1 MKKKRV
7 WIVVIIVLFVV
18 GGVMGLN
25 YWNSHRMDIPYYELE
40 QRKVI
45 LSDKI
50 NKTTSDQENGLFYL
64 ARQSAKKATISED
77 GAESKWK
84 NLKDSSL
91 YVEKAKEKHVY
102 LFYYVVQSSKPMKL
116 KIRYEIKLR
125 LNNPSLYTNKL
136 SYDIIEFNLDG
147 FE

>member
-7 WIVVIIVLFVV
+7 WIIAIIVLFVV
-18 GGVMGLN
+18 GGVVSLN

-40 QRKVI
+40 QRQVI

-50 NKTTSDQENGLFYL
+50 NKTSNDQENGLFYL
-64 ARQSAKKATISED
+64 ARQSAKKAATMADGSES
-77 GAESKWK
+77 EWN

-91 YVEKAKEKHVY
+91 YVEKTKEKHVY

-116 KIRYEIKLR
+116 KIRYRIKLR

-136 SYDIIEFNLDG
+136 NYDIVEFNLAAI
-147 FE
+147 E